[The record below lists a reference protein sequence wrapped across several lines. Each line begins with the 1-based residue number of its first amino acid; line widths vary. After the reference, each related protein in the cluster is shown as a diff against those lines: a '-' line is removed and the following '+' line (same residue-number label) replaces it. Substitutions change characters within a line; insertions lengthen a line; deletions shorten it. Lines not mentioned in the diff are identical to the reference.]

1 MTLKKLC
8 QILVEQHFNS
18 FKYTFFDHTVNEWDS
33 LSNHMRESNSIV
45 AFKGNV
51 LSCMK
56 NY

>member
-1 MTLKKLC
+1 MTLRKLC

>member
-8 QILVEQHFNS
+8 QILVEQRFNS

-45 AFKGNV
+45 VFKGNV